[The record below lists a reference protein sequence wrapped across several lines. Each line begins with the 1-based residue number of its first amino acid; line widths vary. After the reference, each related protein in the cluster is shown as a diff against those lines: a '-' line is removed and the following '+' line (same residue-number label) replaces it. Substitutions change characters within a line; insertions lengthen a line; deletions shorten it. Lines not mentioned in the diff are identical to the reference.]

1 MQEHL
6 LARGFL
12 TASERAAEH
21 HGGSAS
27 HEGLGDVTGVVDA
40 TVGDA
45 GHASGTAGL
54 GSLVHGGEL
63 RDTDTGNDTGGADRA
78 GANTDLDG
86 VRASLNHG
94 LSTGA
99 GADVAADDLHAVEGG
114 VVLQAGNHVE
124 CQTGFT
130 VGGVDHEHVHASLHQ
145 SGGTLPGVA
154 EEADAGG
161 HAQTTL
167 LILGGVRVLLGLDEV
182 LDGDQAG
189 QVAFLV
195 NERQLLNLVLGEQTV
210 SVVLGNVGRA
220 SDQVLLGHDI
230 LNLQGVVILGGDE
243 AHITVGDDADELV
256 FLVHNR
262 QTGDVELAAQLVE
275 VGQSDLG
282 VDGQRVG
289 DHTGLGTLDHID
301 LSGLVVDGQIAVQ
314 HTDTTVTSH
323 GDGHLGLGHGIHGSG
338 EDRGLHHDL
347 ASQMSAGVH
356 FGGNDIRLV
365 RQQQHI
371 IISKAELGE
380 NRRKGS
386 IRRLGV
392 QFIEVC
398 SHTNTI

>member
-1 MQEHL
+1 M
-6 LARGFL
+6 
-12 TASERAAEH
+12 
-21 HGGSAS
+21 
-27 HEGLGDVTGVVDA
+27 DA

-54 GSLVHGGEL
+54 GGLVHGGEL
-63 RDTDTGNDTGGADRA
+63 RNANTGNDTGGAD
-78 GANTDLDG
+78 GARTNTDLDG
-86 VRASLNHG
+86 IGTGLDHG
-94 LSTGA
+94 LGTGT
-99 GADVAADDLHAVEGG
+99 GADVAADDLHAIEGG
-114 VVLQAGNHVE
+114 IVLQAGDHVE
-124 CQTGFT
+124 CQAGLT
-130 VGGVDHEHVHASLHQ
+130 VGGVDHEHIHAGLHQ
-145 SGGTLPGVA
+145 GGGTLPCVA

-161 HAQTTL
+161 HAQATL
-167 LILGGVRVLLGLDEV
+167 LVLGGVRVLFGLDEV
-182 LDGDQAG
+182 LDRDQTS
-189 QVAFLV
+189 QMTFRI
-195 NERQLLNLVLGEQTV
+195 NQRQLLNLVLGEQAV
-210 SVVLGNVGRA
+210 GVVLGDVGRTG
-220 SDQVLLGHDI
+220 DQVLLGHDI
-230 LNLQGVVILGGDE
+230 LDLQGVVILGGDE
-243 AHITVGDDADELV
+243 THITVGDDADELV
-256 FLVHNR
+256 VLVHHR

-275 VGQSDLG
+275 ISQSDLR
-282 VDGQRVG
+282 VDGQRIG
-289 DHTGLGTLDHID
+289 NHTGLRALDHID
-301 LSGLVVDGQIAVQ
+301 LSSLIVDGQVAVQ
-314 HTDTTVTSH
+314 HADTTVTSH